1 MVKKNSNIIEL
12 AMKHKQIAIIL
23 TGILVALGIFSLM
36 VMPRNE
42 FPEFTIRQGLI
53 IGVYPGANSEQVED
67 QLATKVE
74 SFLYGFQ
81 EVNREKTYS
90 ISKEGML
97 IVFVE
102 VNNNVKDPDGFWDK
116 IKFGLNELK
125 LQLPPQ
131 VVALIANNDF
141 GNTSAILL
149 TVRSDNKTYKELDRE
164 LKVIE
169 TELRK
174 IKAVSKVNRFGLVQE
189 QITIYPDNDKL
200 AYYGVKPLS
209 VLAAAQLEG
218 AVYYGGEL
226 DNGELIAPIHVP
238 TTYNTEEDIKNQI
251 VYTDPLGNI
260 IRVKDIARVVREY
273 PKPDS
278 YIKNNGANSLLISL
292 EMQPGNNIVAFGKEV
307 DETLEILKRKIS
319 PDVHMAKI
327 ADMPQAVGY
336 SITHFLKE
344 FFIAI
349 IAVII
354 VTMLLLP
361 FRVAAV
367 AGATIPIS
375 IFITLGILYGLGV
388 ELHTVSLAALIV
400 VLGMVVDNAIVV
412 LDGHIEKLDHNNTPW
427 NAAWKSAQEL
437 FVPVFTATMAII
449 ATYIPLVFF
458 LEGMVFDFVGSLPVT
473 IAVALITSLLVAVL
487 LVPYLSY
494 IFIKHGIKKDNK
506 EQGRK
511 SLLDWAQEIYDTT
524 LEKAFRFP
532 KITMLAGALSVVLGV
547 VIFALL
553 PRQLFPKVE
562 RNQFAV
568 EIYLPEGSTLEQT
581 AFVSDSLEQMLMRDK
596 RVMNVASFIGTS
608 SPRFHTTYAPNF
620 PSRNYAQLVIN
631 TQTQDDAV
639 ALLGEYEAKYRDHFP
654 NAYVRMKQLD
664 MLSTTAPIE
673 VRIGGD
679 DKDTIKALAEQVKA
693 VMEKNENIIWARTD
707 YLNPRQ
713 GISVEVND
721 ETANRLGLTKG
732 VVATSLAAAMSGI
745 PIGTVWESDYPVA
758 IKLMNEPQQKNSFD
772 DIANQNVT
780 SLLTTA
786 TVPVRQV
793 VSKISNDWS
802 EGQIIRR
809 NGTKTITV
817 RADVKRDALPYKV
830 LSDLKTEIKKL
841 PKSEQVSLTYGG
853 EEESE
858 VENYIPLA
866 KALFAGV
873 VLIFL
878 ILLFQFK
885 KTRLV
890 MLVMMTMPLSI
901 IGAAI
906 GLLITGYPFGL
917 TTFLGIMSLMGIVV
931 RNGIILIDYAEE
943 LRTKNGMTLLNAAIA
958 AGKRRMRPI
967 FLTSSAAAVGVVPMI
982 LSGSSLWGPLGSV
995 ICFGL
1000 LVSMILTL
1008 YVVPI
1013 MYNQLL
1019 KKDLDLALHAND

>member
-1 MVKKNSNIIEL
+1 MTKNNFNIIEL
-12 AMKHKQIAIIL
+12 AMKHKQIAIIITSIFVL
-23 TGILVALGIFSLM
+23 FGVFSLI

-53 IGVYPGANSEQVED
+53 VGVYPGANSEQVEE

-74 SFLYGFQ
+74 SFLYGFE

-102 VNNNVKDPDGFWDK
+102 VNTNVKDPDAFWDK
-116 IKFGLNELK
+116 IKFGLNNLK
-125 LQLPPQ
+125 AELPPQ
-131 VVALIANNDF
+131 VLALIANNDF

-149 TVRSDNKTYKELDRE
+149 TVQSDSKTYKELDRE
-164 LKVIE
+164 LKIIE

-174 IKAVSKVNRFGLVQE
+174 IKAVSKVKHFGLTQE

-200 AYYGVKPLS
+200 AYYGVKPMS

-226 DNGELIAPIHVP
+226 DNGELITPIHIP
-238 TTYNTEEDIKNQI
+238 ATYNTEEDIKNQI
-251 VYTDPLGNI
+251 VYTDPTGNV

-273 PKPDS
+273 PKPDA
-278 YIKNNGANSLLISL
+278 YIKNNGTNSLLISL
-292 EMQPGNNIVAFGKEV
+292 EMQPGNNIVSFGETV
-307 DETLEILKRKIS
+307 DETLQTLKGKIS
-319 PDVHMAKI
+319 PDVQVAKI
-327 ADMPQAVGY
+327 ADMPQAVGH

-344 FFIAI
+344 FCIAI

-375 IFITLGILYGLGV
+375 IFITIGILYALGV
-388 ELHTVSLAALIV
+388 ELHTVSLAGLIV

-412 LDGHIEKLDHNNTPW
+412 LDGHIEKLDHKENAW

-437 FVPVFTATMAII
+437 FVPVFSATMAII
-449 ATYIPLVFF
+449 ATYIPMVFF
-458 LEGMVFDFVGSLPVT
+458 LDGMVGDFVGSLPIT
-473 IAVALITSLLVAVL
+473 IGVALITSLLIACL
-487 LVPYLSY
+487 LVPYMSY
-494 IFIKHGIKKDNK
+494 VFIKKGIKKEEGK
-506 EQGRK
+506 KKKK
-511 SLLDWAQEIYDTT
+511 SLLDSVQAVYDRT
-524 LEKAFRFP
+524 LEWAFRIP
-532 KITMLAGALSVVLGV
+532 KTTILTGV
-547 VIFALL
+547 VSVALGIAIL
-553 PRQLFPKVE
+553 ALVPRQLFPKVD

-581 AFVSDSLEQMLMRDK
+581 ALVSDSLEQMLMKDK
-596 RVMNVASFIGTS
+596 RVVNVAAFVGTS

-620 PSRNYAQLVIN
+620 PSKNYAQLVVN
-631 TQTQDDAV
+631 TQTADDA
-639 ALLGEYEAKYRDHFP
+639 LSILNEYETKYRNLFP

-664 MLSTTAPIE
+664 LLSTTAPIE
-673 VRIGGD
+673 VRISGD
-679 DKDTIKALAEQVKA
+679 NIDTIKTLAQQVKV
-693 VMEKNENIIWARTD
+693 VMAKNENVIWARTD

-713 GISVEVND
+713 GVSVQIND

-732 VVATSLAAAMSGI
+732 IVAASLATGFSGM
-745 PIGTVWESDYPVA
+745 PIGTIWEGDYPVTV
-758 IKLMNEPQQKNSFD
+758 KLVNEAQQKNGFD
-772 DIANQNVT
+772 DIANQNIT
-780 SLLTTA
+780 SPLTGA
-786 TVPVRQV
+786 TVPVRQIAT
-793 VSKISNDWS
+793 SITNDWS

-809 NGTKTITV
+809 NGTRTITV
-817 RADVKRDALPYKV
+817 RADVKRGVLPYKV
-830 LSDLKTEIKKL
+830 LSDLKTDIKELHKG
-841 PKSEQVSLTYGG
+841 EQIILTYGG

-873 VLIFL
+873 MLIFF

-885 KTRLV
+885 KPKLV
-890 MLVMMTMPLSI
+890 FLVMMTMPLSFL
-901 IGAAI
+901 GAAL
-906 GLLITGYPFGL
+906 GLIITGYPFGL
-917 TTFLGIMSLMGIVV
+917 TSFLGIMSLMGIVV

-943 LRTKNGMTLLNAAIA
+943 LRSKNGMSLSEAAIA

-967 FLTSSAAAVGVVPMI
+967 FLTSFAAAVGVVPMI
-982 LSGSSLWGPLGSV
+982 LSGSTLWGPLGAV
-995 ICFGL
+995 VCFGL

-1008 YVVPI
+1008 YMLPV
-1013 MYNQLL
+1013 MYHQLL
-1019 KKDLDLALHAND
+1019 KKNYA

>member
-1 MVKKNSNIIEL
+1 MTKKNFNIIEL
-12 AMKHKQIAIIL
+12 AMKHKQIAIIITSVFVL
-23 TGILVALGIFSLM
+23 FGVFSLI

-53 IGVYPGANSEQVED
+53 VGVYPGANSEQVEE

-74 SFLYGFQ
+74 SFLYGFE

-102 VNNNVKDPDGFWDK
+102 VNNNVKDPDAFWDK
-116 IKFGLNELK
+116 IKFGLNNLK
-125 LQLPPQ
+125 MELPPQ
-131 VVALIANNDF
+131 VLALIANNDF

-149 TVRSDNKTYKELDRE
+149 TVQSDSKTYKELDRE
-164 LKVIE
+164 LKIIE

-174 IKAVSKVNRFGLVQE
+174 IKAVSKVKHFGLTQE

-200 AYYGVKPLS
+200 AYYGVKPMS

-218 AVYYGGEL
+218 SVYYGGEL
-226 DNGELIAPIHVP
+226 DNGALITPIHIP
-238 TTYNTEEDIKNQI
+238 ATYHSEEDIKNQI
-251 VYTDPLGNI
+251 VYTDPTGNV

-273 PKPDS
+273 PKPDA

-292 EMQPGNNIVAFGKEV
+292 EMQPGNNIVAFGKTV
-307 DETLEILKRKIS
+307 DETLHTLKGKIS
-319 PDVHMAKI
+319 PDVQVAKI
-327 ADMPQAVGY
+327 ADMPQAVEH
-336 SITHFLKE
+336 SITHFLSE
-344 FFIAI
+344 FCIAI

-375 IFITLGILYGLGV
+375 IFITIGILYALGV
-388 ELHTVSLAALIV
+388 ELHTVSLAGLIV

-412 LDGHIEKLDHNNTPW
+412 LDGHIEKLDHKENAW
-427 NAAWKSAQEL
+427 DAAWKSTKEL
-437 FVPVFTATMAII
+437 FVPVFSATMAII
-449 ATYIPLVFF
+449 ATYIPMVFF
-458 LEGMVFDFVGSLPVT
+458 LDGMVGDFVGSLPIT
-473 IAVALITSLLVAVL
+473 IGVALITSLLIACL
-487 LVPYLSY
+487 LVPYMSY
-494 IFIKHGIKKDNK
+494 VFIKKGIKKEESK
-506 EQGRK
+506 KKKK
-511 SLLDWAQEIYDTT
+511 SLLDSVQAVYDRT
-524 LEKAFRFP
+524 LEWAFRIP
-532 KITMLAGALSVVLGV
+532 KTTILIGVVSIVLGG
-547 VIFALL
+547 VILALV

-581 AFVSDSLEQMLMRDK
+581 ALVSDSLEQMLMHDK
-596 RVMNVASFIGTS
+596 RVINVAAFVGTS

-620 PSRNYAQLVIN
+620 PSKNYAQLVVN
-631 TQTQDDAV
+631 TQTADDAF
-639 ALLGEYEAKYRDHFP
+639 ALLNEYETKYRNLFP

-664 MLSTTAPIE
+664 LLSTTAPIE
-673 VRIGGD
+673 VRISGD
-679 DKDTIKALAEQVKA
+679 NIDSIKTLAQQVKT
-693 VMEKNENIIWARTD
+693 VMEKNENVIWARTD

-713 GISVEVND
+713 GISVQINN

-732 VVATSLAAAMSGI
+732 IIATSLAAGFSGM
-745 PIGTVWESDYPVA
+745 PVGTIWENDYPITV
-758 IKLMNEPQQKNSFD
+758 KLVNEQHQKNGFD

-780 SLLTTA
+780 SPLTGA
-786 TVPVRQV
+786 TVPVRQIAT
-793 VSKISNDWS
+793 SITNDWS

-809 NGTKTITV
+809 NGTRTITV
-817 RADVKRDALPYKV
+817 RADVKRGVLPYKV
-830 LSDLKTEIKKL
+830 LSELKPEINKIGKG
-841 PKSEQVSLTYGG
+841 EQITLSYGG
-853 EEESE
+853 EQENE

-873 VLIFL
+873 MLIFF

-885 KTRLV
+885 KPKLV
-890 MLVMMTMPLSI
+890 FLVMMTMPLSFL
-901 IGAAI
+901 GAAL
-906 GLLITGYPFGL
+906 GLIITGYPFGL
-917 TTFLGIMSLMGIVV
+917 TSFLGIMSLMGIVV

-943 LRTKNGMTLLNAAIA
+943 LRSKNGMSLSEAAIA

-967 FLTSSAAAVGVVPMI
+967 FLTSFAAAVGVVPMI
-982 LSGSSLWGPLGSV
+982 VSGSTLWGPLGAV
-995 ICFGL
+995 VCFGL

-1008 YVVPI
+1008 YMIPV

-1019 KKDLDLALHAND
+1019 KKNYA

>member
-1 MVKKNSNIIEL
+1 MANKNLNIIEL
-12 AMKHKQIAIIL
+12 AMKHKQIAIII
-23 TGILVALGIFSLM
+23 TTIFVLFGVFALM

-53 IGVYPGANSEQVED
+53 IGVYPGANSQQVEE

-102 VNNNVKDPDGFWDK
+102 VNNNVKDPDAFWDK
-116 IKFGLNELK
+116 IKFGLNNLK
-125 LQLPPQ
+125 PELPPQ
-131 VVALIANNDF
+131 VIALIANNDF

-149 TVRSDNKTYKELDRE
+149 TVQSDSKTYKELDSE
-164 LKVIE
+164 LKIIE

-174 IKAVSKVNRFGLVQE
+174 IKAVSKVKHFGLTQE

-200 AYYGVKPLS
+200 TYYGVKPMS

-226 DNGELIAPIHVP
+226 DNGELITPIHIP
-238 TTYNTEEDIKNQI
+238 ATYNSEEDVKNQI
-251 VYTDPLGNI
+251 VYTDPTGNV
-260 IRVKDIARVVREY
+260 IRVKDVARVVREY
-273 PKPDS
+273 PKPSS

-292 EMQPGNNIVAFGKEV
+292 EMQPGNNIVSFGKTV
-307 DETLEILKRKIS
+307 DETLKTLESKIS
-319 PDVHMAKI
+319 PDVQVSKI
-327 ADMPQAVGY
+327 ADMPQAVEH

-344 FFIAI
+344 FAIAI
-349 IAVII
+349 LAVII

-361 FRVAAV
+361 FRVATV
-367 AGATIPIS
+367 AGVTIPIS
-375 IFITLGILYGLGV
+375 IFITIGILYALGV
-388 ELHTVSLAALIV
+388 ELHTVSLAGLIV

-412 LDGHIEKLDHNNTPW
+412 LDGHIEQLDHGETPW

-437 FVPVFTATMAII
+437 FIPVFSATMAII
-449 ATYIPLVFF
+449 ATYVPMVFF
-458 LEGMVFDFVGSLPVT
+458 LDGMVGDFVGSLPIT
-473 IAVALITSLLVAVL
+473 IGVALITSLLIACL
-487 LVPYLSY
+487 LVPYMSY
-494 IFIKHGIKKDNK
+494 VFIKKGIKKEEGK
-506 EQGRK
+506 QKKK
-511 SLLDWAQEIYDTT
+511 SLLDWVQSIYDST
-524 LEKAFRFP
+524 LEWAFRLP
-532 KITMLAGALSVVLGV
+532 KTTILIGLASIVLAG
-547 VIFALL
+547 VILAFV

-568 EIYLPEGSTLEQT
+568 EIYLPEGYTLEQT
-581 AFVSDSLEQMLMRDK
+581 ALVSDSLEQMLLKDD
-596 RVMNVASFIGTS
+596 RVVNVAAFVGTS

-620 PSRNYAQLVIN
+620 PSKNYAQLVVN
-631 TQTQDDAV
+631 THTADDAV
-639 ALLGEYEAKYRDHFP
+639 AILGEYESKYRNLFP

-664 MLSTTAPIE
+664 LLATTAPIE
-673 VRIGGD
+673 VRISGD
-679 DKDTIKALAEQVKA
+679 DMDSIKTMAQQVKG

-713 GISVEVND
+713 GISIQIND

-732 VVATSLAAAMSGI
+732 VVATSLAASFSGL
-745 PIGTVWESDYPVA
+745 PIGTIWEGDYPVS
-758 IKLMNEPQQKNSFD
+758 IKLMNEPEQRNSFD

-780 SLLTTA
+780 SPLTGA
-786 TVPVRQV
+786 SVPVRQLA
-793 VSKISNDWS
+793 SKITTDWS

-809 NGTKTITV
+809 NGTRTITV
-817 RADVKRDALPYKV
+817 RADVKRGVLPYKV
-830 LSDLKTEIKKL
+830 LVSLKSEIKKL
-841 PKSEQVSLTYGG
+841 DKGEQIALSYGG

-866 KALFAGV
+866 KALFAGIM
-873 VLIFL
+873 LIFF

-885 KTRLV
+885 QPKLV
-890 MLVMMTMPLSI
+890 FLVMMTMPLSFL
-901 IGAAI
+901 GAAL
-906 GLLITGYPFGL
+906 GLVFTGYPFGL
-917 TTFLGIMSLMGIVV
+917 TSFLGIMSLMGIVV

-943 LRTKNGMTLLNAAIA
+943 LRKKHGMSLSEAAIA

-967 FLTSSAAAVGVVPMI
+967 FLTSFAAAVGVVPMI
-982 LSGSSLWGPLGSV
+982 VSGSTLWGPLGAV
-995 ICFGL
+995 VCFGL

-1008 YVVPI
+1008 YMIPV
-1013 MYNQLL
+1013 MYQQLF
-1019 KKDLDLALHAND
+1019 KKNYA

>member
-1 MVKKNSNIIEL
+1 MGKRKFNIIEL
-12 AMKHKQIAIIL
+12 AMKHKQIAIIITSIFVL
-23 TGILVALGIFSLM
+23 FGVFALI

-53 IGVYPGANSEQVED
+53 IGVYPGANSAQVEE
-67 QLATKVE
+67 QLTTKVE
-74 SFLYGFQ
+74 SFLYGFE

-102 VNNNVKDPDGFWDK
+102 VNNNVKDPNAFWDK
-116 IKFGLNELK
+116 IKFGLNNLK
-125 LQLPPQ
+125 AELPPQ
-131 VVALIANNDF
+131 VLALIANNDF

-149 TVRSDNKTYKELDRE
+149 TVQSDSKTYKELDRE

-174 IKAVSKVNRFGLVQE
+174 IKAVSKVKHFGLTQE

-200 AYYGVKPLS
+200 AYYGVKPMS

-226 DNGELIAPIHVP
+226 DNAEQITPVHIPAS
-238 TTYNTEEDIKNQI
+238 YNTEEDIKNQI
-251 VYTDPLGNI
+251 VYTDPTGNV
-260 IRVKDIARVVREY
+260 IRVKDVARVVREY

-278 YIKNNGANSLLISL
+278 YIKNNGTNSLLISL
-292 EMQPGNNIVAFGKEV
+292 EMQPGNNIVDFGKTV
-307 DETLEILKRKIS
+307 DETLQTLKGKIS
-319 PDVHMAKI
+319 PDVQVAKI
-327 ADMPQAVGY
+327 ADMPQAVAH

-344 FFIAI
+344 FAIAI
-349 IAVII
+349 FAVII

-375 IFITLGILYGLGV
+375 IFITIGILYALGV
-388 ELHTVSLAALIV
+388 ELHTVSLAGLIV

-412 LDGHIEKLDHNNTPW
+412 LDGHIEKLDHGENPW
-427 NAAWKSAQEL
+427 NAAWKSATEL
-437 FVPVFTATMAII
+437 FVPVFSATLAII
-449 ATYIPLVFF
+449 ATYIPMTFF
-458 LEGMVFDFVGSLPVT
+458 LSGMVGDFVGSLPIT
-473 IAVALITSLLVAVL
+473 IGVALIASLLIACL
-487 LVPYLSY
+487 LVPYMSY
-494 IFIKHGIKKDNK
+494 VFIKKGIKK
-506 EQGRK
+506 EQDKPKKK
-511 SLLDWAQEIYDTT
+511 SLLDWVQKFYDST
-524 LEKAFRFP
+524 LEWAFRIP
-532 KITMLAGALSVVLGV
+532 KTTILIGLGSILLGGLILALV
-547 VIFALL
+547 
-553 PRQLFPKVE
+553 PRQLFPKVD

-581 AFVSDSLEQMLMRDK
+581 AFVSDSLEQMLMNDK
-596 RVMNVASFIGTS
+596 RVVNVAAFIGTS

-620 PSRNYAQLVIN
+620 PSKNYAQLVVN
-631 TQTQDDAV
+631 TQTADDAL
-639 ALLGEYEAKYRDHFP
+639 AILNEYETKYRNLFP

-664 MLSTTAPIE
+664 LLSTTAPIE
-673 VRIGGD
+673 VRISGD
-679 DKDTIKALAEQVKA
+679 NLDSIKTLAQQVKT
-693 VMEKNENIIWARTD
+693 VMEKNENVIWARTD

-713 GISVEVND
+713 GISVKIND

-732 VVATSLAAAMSGI
+732 VVATSLAAGLSGL
-745 PIGTVWESDYPVA
+745 PIGTIWEGDYPIS
-758 IKLMNEPQQKNSFD
+758 IKLMNEVQQKNSFD

-780 SLLTTA
+780 SPLTGA
-786 TVPVRQV
+786 TVPVRQLAT
-793 VSKISNDWS
+793 SITNDWS

-809 NGTKTITV
+809 NGTRTITV
-817 RADVKRDALPYKV
+817 RADVKRGILPYKV
-830 LSDLKTEIKKL
+830 LSDLKTEIKNLHKD
-841 PKSEQVSLTYGG
+841 EQVTLSYGG

-873 VLIFL
+873 LLIFF

-885 KTRLV
+885 NPKLV
-890 MLVMMTMPLSI
+890 FLVMMTMPLSFL
-901 IGAAI
+901 GAAL
-906 GLLITGYPFGL
+906 GLTITGYPFGL
-917 TTFLGIMSLMGIVV
+917 TSFLGIMSLMGIVV

-943 LRTKNGMTLLNAAIA
+943 LRSKNGMSLSNAAIA

-967 FLTSSAAAVGVVPMI
+967 FLTSFAAAVGVVPMI
-982 LSGSSLWGPLGSV
+982 VSGSTLWGPLGAV
-995 ICFGL
+995 VCFGL

-1008 YVVPI
+1008 YMLPV
-1013 MYNQLL
+1013 MYQQLF
-1019 KKDLDLALHAND
+1019 KKNHA

>member
-1 MVKKNSNIIEL
+1 MTKKNFNIIEL
-12 AMKHKQIAIIL
+12 AMKHKQIAIIITSIFVL
-23 TGILVALGIFSLM
+23 FGVFSLM

-53 IGVYPGANSEQVED
+53 VGVYPGANSEQVEE

-74 SFLYGFQ
+74 SFLYGFE

-102 VNNNVKDPDGFWDK
+102 VNNSVKDPDAFWDK
-116 IKFGLNELK
+116 IKFGLSDLK
-125 LQLPPQ
+125 MQLPPQ
-131 VVALIANNDF
+131 VLALIANNDF

-149 TVRSDNKTYKELDRE
+149 TVQSDSKTYKELDRE

-174 IKAVSKVNRFGLVQE
+174 IKAVSKVKHFGLTQE

-200 AYYGVKPLS
+200 AYYGVKPMS

-226 DNGELIAPIHVP
+226 DNGEQIMPIHIP
-238 TTYNTEEDIKNQI
+238 NTYNTEEDIKNQI
-251 VYTDPLGNI
+251 VYTDPTGNV

-273 PKPDS
+273 PKPDA
-278 YIKNNGANSLLISL
+278 YIKNNGTNSLLISL
-292 EMQPGNNIVAFGKEV
+292 EMQPGNNIVAFGKTV
-307 DETLEILKRKIS
+307 DETLHTLKGKIS
-319 PDVHMAKI
+319 PDVQVAKI
-327 ADMPQAVGY
+327 ADMPQAVGH

-344 FFIAI
+344 FCIAI

-375 IFITLGILYGLGV
+375 IFITIGILYALGV
-388 ELHTVSLAALIV
+388 ELHTVSLAGLIV

-412 LDGHIEKLDHNNTPW
+412 LDGHIEKLDHNETPW
-427 NAAWKSAQEL
+427 NAAWKSAKEL
-437 FVPVFTATMAII
+437 FVPVFSATMAII
-449 ATYIPLVFF
+449 ATYIPMVFF
-458 LEGMVFDFVGSLPVT
+458 LDGMVGDFVGSLPIT
-473 IAVALITSLLVAVL
+473 IGVALITSLLIACL
-487 LVPYLSY
+487 LVPYMSY
-494 IFIKHGIKKDNK
+494 VFIKKGIKKEEGK
-506 EQGRK
+506 KKKK
-511 SLLDWAQEIYDTT
+511 SLLDSVQTVYDRT
-524 LEKAFRFP
+524 LEWAFRIP
-532 KITMLAGALSVVLGV
+532 KTTILTGV
-547 VIFALL
+547 VSVALGIAIL
-553 PRQLFPKVE
+553 ALVPRQLFPKVD

-581 AFVSDSLEQMLMRDK
+581 AFVSDSLEQMLMKDK
-596 RVMNVASFIGTS
+596 RVVNVAAFVGTS

-620 PSRNYAQLVIN
+620 PSKNYAQLVVN
-631 TQTQDDAV
+631 TQTADDA
-639 ALLGEYEAKYRDHFP
+639 LSILNEYETKYRNFFP

-664 MLSTTAPIE
+664 LLSTTAPIE
-673 VRIGGD
+673 VRISGD
-679 DKDTIKALAEQVKA
+679 NIDTIKTLAQQVKV
-693 VMEKNENIIWARTD
+693 VMEKNENVIWARTD

-713 GISVEVND
+713 GVSLQIND

-732 VVATSLAAAMSGI
+732 VVAASLATGFSGM
-745 PIGTVWESDYPVA
+745 PIGTIWEGDYPVTV
-758 IKLMNEPQQKNSFD
+758 KLVNEAQQKNGFD

-780 SLLTTA
+780 SPLTGA
-786 TVPVRQV
+786 TVPVRQLAT
-793 VSKISNDWS
+793 KINNDWS

-809 NGTKTITV
+809 NGTRTITV
-817 RADVKRDALPYKV
+817 RTDVKRGVLPYKV
-830 LSDLKTEIKKL
+830 LSDLKTDIKELHKG
-841 PKSEQVSLTYGG
+841 EQITLTYGG

-873 VLIFL
+873 MLIFF

-885 KTRLV
+885 KPKLV
-890 MLVMMTMPLSI
+890 FLVMMTMPLSFL
-901 IGAAI
+901 GAAL
-906 GLLITGYPFGL
+906 GLIITGYPFGL
-917 TTFLGIMSLMGIVV
+917 TSFLGIMSLMGIVV

-943 LRTKNGMTLLNAAIA
+943 LRSENGMSLSNAAIA

-967 FLTSSAAAVGVVPMI
+967 FLTSFAAAVGVVPMI
-982 LSGSSLWGPLGSV
+982 LSGSTLWGPLGAV
-995 ICFGL
+995 VCFGL

-1008 YVVPI
+1008 YMLPV

-1019 KKDLDLALHAND
+1019 KKNYA